1 MIHEEPTCPIPKTKQ
16 PISVMHDKYILV
28 LGKILY
34 QGSSIS
40 QAEMEVHA
48 ITNLCKFEF
57 KTQRFHVNPEHIF

>member
-48 ITNLCKFEF
+48 ITTYVNLNLKHKGFM
-57 KTQRFHVNPEHIF
+57 